1 MTRLWMR
8 AGVVLFVCLQG
19 LTALASPPVVPDLTP
34 DRGKD
39 APLPKYMTEAE
50 KLLPPLAVPRD
61 RAAPT
66 GSVYC
71 PPEYD
76 PMEGLFFAWEGYT
89 STITS
94 MVVPMT
100 TNDPPATAFV
110 VVDSSSE
117 QSSAYSS
124 LSGSG
129 ADMAHVEFIVR
140 ATNSVWIRDYGPRF
154 IFEDGNRAIID
165 HTYNR
170 PRPSDNALNDYIA
183 SLWGEAQYDIPL
195 SHGGGNFHLFANGDA
210 FMSDLI
216 LDENP
221 GLSEQDVKDY
231 YADYQ
236 NVDLTIYPGFPT
248 WYDSTQHIDMWMLP
262 VGDDKII
269 IGEYNPLDE
278 EPYEITEH
286 AVADLTLRGYT
297 VYRTPGWNSG
307 GTHYTYT
314 NAVIVNN
321 IVFVPR
327 FFVGNDATALA
338 VFQSAMPDH
347 TVIQVDC
354 SSIIQYAGAIH
365 CIVMHVPATCELMGD
380 MNGDGILDGNDIQA
394 YLSCQ
399 VDGGPDCV
407 CSGISIDAFVNA
419 LLD

>member
-140 ATNSVWIRDYGPRF
+140 ATNSVWIDRK
-154 IFEDGNRAIID
+154 
-165 HTYNR
+165 
-170 PRPSDNALNDYIA
+170 S
-183 SLWGEAQYDIPL
+183 
-195 SHGGGNFHLFANGDA
+195 
-210 FMSDLI
+210 
-216 LDENP
+216 
-221 GLSEQDVKDY
+221 V
-231 YADYQ
+231 
-236 NVDLTIYPGFPT
+236 V
-248 WYDSTQHIDMWMLP
+248 
-262 VGDDKII
+262 
-269 IGEYNPLDE
+269 
-278 EPYEITEH
+278 
-286 AVADLTLRGYT
+286 
-297 VYRTPGWNSG
+297 
-307 GTHYTYT
+307 
-314 NAVIVNN
+314 
-321 IVFVPR
+321 
-327 FFVGNDATALA
+327 
-338 VFQSAMPDH
+338 
-347 TVIQVDC
+347 
-354 SSIIQYAGAIH
+354 
-365 CIVMHVPATCELMGD
+365 
-380 MNGDGILDGNDIQA
+380 
-394 YLSCQ
+394 
-399 VDGGPDCV
+399 
-407 CSGISIDAFVNA
+407 
-419 LLD
+419 